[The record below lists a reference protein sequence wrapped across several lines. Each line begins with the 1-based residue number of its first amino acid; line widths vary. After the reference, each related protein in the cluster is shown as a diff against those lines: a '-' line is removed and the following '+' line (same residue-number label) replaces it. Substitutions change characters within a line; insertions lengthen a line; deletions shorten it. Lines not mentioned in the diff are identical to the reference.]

1 MNVDLSQTTFFFF
14 HVTIKRALK
23 ISARRFK
30 RIKVLKTFIVVCF
43 LADVIQNFLPM
54 ALQDGFIS
62 NSFNKKKKSV
72 FFVTAKNTRRG
83 CVRPPVVHVNQ
94 PYEKTDRI
102 FEGKSLTL

>member
-1 MNVDLSQTTFFFF
+1 M
-14 HVTIKRALK
+14 
-23 ISARRFK
+23 
-30 RIKVLKTFIVVCF
+30 VCF

-54 ALQDGFIS
+54 ALQDGFIC

-102 FEGKSLTL
+102 FEGKSLML